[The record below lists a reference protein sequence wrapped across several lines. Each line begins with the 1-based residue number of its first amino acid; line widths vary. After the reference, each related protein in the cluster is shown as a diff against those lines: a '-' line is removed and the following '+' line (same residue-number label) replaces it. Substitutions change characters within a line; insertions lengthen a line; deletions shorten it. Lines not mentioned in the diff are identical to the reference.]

1 MTPSIR
7 LTLEIA
13 RRVAEHYSQ
22 EGTETSPALCAV
34 AAQEYVRTLQ
44 GRSEQDTVLPAVD
57 PDQLISWVGRY
68 AKALGEF
75 YFNEREG

>member
-1 MTPSIR
+1 MSASIR

-22 EGTETSPALCAV
+22 EGTETSPALCAL

-44 GRSEQDTVLPAVD
+44 GRSVPDTVLPEAD
-57 PDQLISWVGRY
+57 PDQLLSWVGRY

-75 YFNEREG
+75 YLNEREG